1 MNKRNILYI
10 FSAIILI
17 ISVSCMNSGEPVL
30 PALNP
35 GSKANPDEL
44 TLSCLFPVQTG
55 RNWTYRYRENKFSY
69 HYNRIICDSSYL
81 ERWTV
86 MENNRNPGNTQ
97 NYISVKRED
106 KDNSSV
112 INRME
117 YYLNNNNSF
126 FLWYG
131 FKDEQK
137 HEEHSFDA
145 KLLIFP
151 LETNSSWTT
160 DIPFDG
166 SDFYVKIKGINK
178 ISTVSDVVN
187 SPAGTFIHCV
197 RADFTAKEKLNI
209 TGAGLSDV
217 EGIISYWYA
226 PNIGIVET
234 RLFIRVKSIEKPE
247 IDEKSEITR
256 ILESYSSQPP
266 SP

>member
-1 MNKRNILYI
+1 MIKRAIFYI
-10 FSAIILI
+10 FSTIILI
-17 ISVSCMNSGEPVL
+17 ISLSCMNSNDTVL

-44 TLSCLFPVQTG
+44 TLNCLFPVQVG

-69 HYNRIICDSSYL
+69 HYNRIICDSSSL
-81 ERWTV
+81 ETWKV
-86 MENNRNPGNTQ
+86 IENNGNPGNTQ
-97 NYISVKRED
+97 NYISVKRENQND
-106 KDNSSV
+106 SSV

-117 YYLNNNNSF
+117 YYLNNNNSS

-131 FKDEQK
+131 FKDENK
-137 HEEHSFDA
+137 NEEHSFDG
-145 KLLIFP
+145 KLLVFP
-151 LETNSSWTT
+151 LEINSSWTT

-197 RADFTAKEKLNI
+197 RADFTAKERLNV

-234 RLFIRVKSIEKPE
+234 RLFIRVKSLDRPE

-256 ILESYSSQPP
+256 ILERYSID
-266 SP
+266 